1 MQKQRKAPSYRLH
14 KPSGQAVVTIEGR
27 DHYLGAFDSPLSHEA
42 YGRKIA
48 EWKAA
53 TIAAASQGQQLSV
66 AGMVAEYWR
75 HVEASGLYVK
85 NGKATSERS
94 CLAVALRPLVRL
106 FGSMPAATFGPRD
119 LVTVR
124 TALCSPL
131 PAPGEGERGRR
142 VHVQPIT
149 RKSVNAHVHRIR
161 RVFRWA
167 ASMQVIPASTWQG
180 LLALEALRRG
190 QASGTREAG
199 KVRPAPVRSVA
210 KVLRTVD
217 GDVAACIRLQWLCG
231 MRPGEVVQM
240 RTADIDRSGQ
250 VWRYR
255 PTSHKNEHRDQER
268 EILLGPRAQ
277 RVLAPFLRLDPAAW
291 LFPSVNRASHLREDR
306 YARTIARACA
316 EAGVEHWA
324 PNQLRHSAAT
334 RFRKVYGIEA
344 AGILLGHADESTV
357 TTIYAEPDKKAAM
370 AVAMRAC

>member
-1 MQKQRKAPSYRLH
+1 MQKQRKVPSYRLH

-27 DHYLGAFDSPLSHEA
+27 DHYLGLFDSPQSHEA
-42 YGRKIA
+42 YGRA
-48 EWKAA
+48 LARWKAA
-53 TIAAASQGQQLSV
+53 TLAAANSGSQLSI
-66 AGMVAEYWR
+66 AGMVADYWR
-75 HVEASGLYVK
+75 HVEAAGLYIK
-85 NGKATSERS
+85 HGKATSERS

-131 PAPGEGERGRR
+131 PAPAEGEPGRR

-167 ASMQVIPASTWQG
+167 ASMQLIPASSWQA

-190 QASGTREAG
+190 QAGGTREAG
-199 KVRPAPVRSVA
+199 KVRPAPLRSVA
-210 KVLRTVD
+210 TVLRSVRT
-217 GDVAACIRLQWLCG
+217 DVAACIRLQWLTG

-240 RTADIDRSGQ
+240 RTADIERDGE

-255 PTSHKNEHRDQER
+255 PARHKNDHRDQER
-268 EILLGPRAQ
+268 EILLGPRAR

-291 LFPSVNRASHLREDR
+291 LFPSVGGGSHMREDQ
-306 YARTIARACA
+306 YARAVAKACVA
-316 EAGVEHWA
+316 LGVEHWT

-334 RFRKVYGIEA
+334 RFRRVYGIEA
-344 AGILLGHADESTV
+344 AGMLLGHADASTV
-357 TTIYAEPDKKAAM
+357 TTIYAEPDKAAAV
-370 AVAMRAC
+370 AVAMKAC